1 MHTHAVYLRNRDP
14 ARLSSSSSVSVQIT
28 ELFARSSVS
37 CLTGVELQGVTAER
51 GDPCWQVTQQLH
63 LLIEKVTSPPSSAK
77 FCNPTVWTWSDT
89 EPPMKRFQPSSIRI
103 NDRLFGPEL
112 CDLRWIRIPPPTGV
126 LRTHVCAHAHAR
138 TAANR

>member
-1 MHTHAVYLRNRDP
+1 MCGVHVHTHALYLW
-14 ARLSSSSSVSVQIT
+14 LSCFSSVSVQIT

-63 LLIEKVTSPPSSAK
+63 VLIEKVTPPPPSK
-77 FCNPTVWTWSDT
+77 FRTVRTRSRT
-89 EPPMKRFQPSSIRI
+89 EPPVARCQPPSAGI

-112 CDLRWIRIPPPTGV
+112 CDLHWIRISPPTGV
-126 LRTHVCAHAHAR
+126 
-138 TAANR
+138 